1 MDKIRFSFFNFLE
14 RLFKSQKYHFMPQDS
29 VKKPFY
35 QHSVSTVLEE
45 FKIDQKT
52 GLSDQI
58 AKEKL
63 AQNGKNSL
71 TTRKIR
77 STLEVVWDQL
87 KNPLI
92 LILLAVGLIK
102 IFNLIPEFAAGKF
115 SIQSVVEI
123 LMVFAVVLIS
133 TFIGTTQELDAEKSL
148 EKLRSQVRFGTRVL
162 RGGKVIEIDA
172 EDVVLGDILVLE
184 SGDRVPADA
193 RVLESI
199 NGHTNEA
206 LLTGESEE
214 ITKNSEIIETDDLIP
229 ADQKNMIFA
238 GTNVVGGKI
247 IALVVA
253 TAQETEFGKIS
264 KELEGAEAED
274 TKFQKQTKELLK
286 NLTIMSGVAFVLM
299 EVLYI
304 LVLKLDPIISIET
317 GLALVIS
324 FIPEAL
330 SAVTVIVLS
339 ISAASLVKK
348 GIIVKNLASAEGMG
362 SVSTFL
368 TDKTGTI
375 TKGQMSM
382 EELWFLDG
390 ATKAVDFKPHGNR
403 EKAVLEIL
411 KFCNN
416 GKGATEEALT
426 NFIKKYGLEV
436 EFFDRKVEYGY
447 NSETKR
453 MTVVRQQKSEIS
465 GYSKGAGEV
474 MLPMCKYYHDHITDQ
489 KLELTKELR
498 EKVLKQIEDYASV
511 GLRVL
516 LLAYRDYPQNH
527 NFGDRKHDEN
537 ELVFVGLTCLFDPLR
552 EEVFETVSK
561 FKGAGIDLI
570 MITGDHPNIAKYLA
584 QKAGILEG
592 DGEVITGFELEEY
605 LQIGL
610 KNLDSKITQKLINTK
625 VFARVAPKHKDFL
638 VEFFKLNGRIV
649 AMAGDG
655 VNDAVAIKKANI
667 GIAVKNAVDWVRD
680 IAGIVVT
687 GGFDALIQAVEEGRK
702 IIYRARLFSHYLLS
716 GNISQVGIFI
726 LISLTAKNAPLTS
739 LQLLVINLLTDT
751 LPAVAMAY
759 EEVPE
764 EIMKQK
770 PEPSSANLI
779 NKPIWASIIVQGVVT
794 SIFLFWVF
802 TSYQNKG
809 LQYAQTMTFL
819 AYLAQKLYRAF
830 TARSFTKSIFE
841 IGFFSN
847 KITVYSVFG
856 SLLIAGILAWPL
868 AEFVGMKAVNLADFG
883 LVAAVALIIPIVE
896 EIFKF
901 VRRKLEN

>member
-1 MDKIRFSFFNFLE
+1 
-14 RLFKSQKYHFMPQDS
+14 MPEDNP
-29 VKKPFY
+29 KKPFY
-35 QHSVSTVLEE
+35 QYSSSKALEK
-45 FKIDQKT
+45 FQTDQKT
-52 GLSDQI
+52 GLSNQN
-58 AKEKL
+58 AQEKL
-63 AQNGKNSL
+63 AKNGKNLL
-71 TTRKIR
+71 TTTKIR
-77 STLEVVWDQL
+77 SIWQMVLGQL
-87 KNPLI
+87 KDPLI
-92 LILLAVGLIK
+92 LILLAVGLVK
-102 IFNLIPEFAAGKF
+102 IFNLIPEINAGKVRV
-115 SIQSVVEI
+115 QSLVEI

-133 TFIGTTQELDAEKSL
+133 TFIGTTQELEAEKSL

-162 RGGKVIEIDA
+162 RDGKVIEIDA

-193 RVLESI
+193 RVLKSI

-214 ITKNSEIIETDDLIP
+214 IPKISEIIETDDLIP
-229 ADQKNMIFA
+229 ADQKNMVFA

-253 TAQETEFGKIS
+253 TAQQTEFGKIS
-264 KELEGAEAED
+264 KELEGAEDED
-274 TKFQKQTKELLK
+274 TKFQKQTKNLLK
-286 NLTIMSGVAFVLM
+286 NLTIMSGFAFVLM
-299 EVLYI
+299 EILYI
-304 LVLKLDPIISIET
+304 LVLKLDPIVSIET

-339 ISAASLVKK
+339 ISASSLVKK

-390 ATKAVDFKPHGNR
+390 AVKAGDFKPNGNR

-411 KFCNN
+411 QFCNN

-426 NFIKKYGLEV
+426 NFIKKYDLEV

-447 NSETKR
+447 SSETKR
-453 MTVVRQQKSEIS
+453 MTVVREEESEIS

-474 MLPMCKYYHDHITDQ
+474 LLPMCKYYHDHITDQ
-489 KLELTKELR
+489 NLELTTQLKEKILD
-498 EKVLKQIEDYASV
+498 QIEQYAAR

-516 LLAYRDYPQNH
+516 LLAYRDYPENH
-527 NFGDRKHDEN
+527 NFGDRKRDEN

-552 EEVFETVSK
+552 EEVFDTVSK
-561 FKGAGIDLI
+561 FRAAGIDLI

-592 DGEVITGFELEEY
+592 EGEVVTGFELEEY
-605 LQIGL
+605 VQIGL
-610 KNLDSKITQKLINTK
+610 KNLDSQTSTKLLNTK

-667 GIAVKNAVDWVRD
+667 GVAVKNAVDWVRD

-687 GGFDALIQAVEEGRK
+687 GGFDALIQAIEEGRK

-726 LISLTAKNAPLTS
+726 LISLSAKNAPLTS

-759 EEVPE
+759 EEVPP

-794 SIFLFWVF
+794 SLFLFWVF
-802 TSYQNKG
+802 TSYQDKG

-819 AYLAQKLYRAF
+819 GYLAQKLYRAF

-868 AEFVGMKAVNLADFG
+868 AEFVGMTAVNLADFG

-901 VRRKLEN
+901 MRRKVEAR